1 MADSRRR
8 TGSAA
13 RNRSAGRRYTTSD
26 RNGYYIDGN
35 TVRKVQEYPDQYPYD
50 NTARRSRTAAAYE
63 PAPKPRGL
71 SAAAKRNR
79 ERTAGIGKGFIIFL
93 SIISA
98 AILVICVQY
107 LKLQTQITSAKS
119 EVASLE
125 AQLTQLREDND
136 EYYSQ
141 VSSDINFDNIRNTAI
156 GKLGMKYPKDEQ
168 ILTYETEGKSYVR
181 QYQDVPD
188 LK

>member
-1 MADSRRR
+1 
-8 TGSAA
+8 
-13 RNRSAGRRYTTSD
+13 
-26 RNGYYIDGN
+26 
-35 TVRKVQEYPDQYPYD
+35 
-50 NTARRSRTAAAYE
+50 
-63 PAPKPRGL
+63 
-71 SAAAKRNR
+71 
-79 ERTAGIGKGFIIFL
+79 
-93 SIISA
+93 
-98 AILVICVQY
+98 VQY